1 MDKILLVFVLCLR
14 MKLIRRRALAR
25 GAAVL
30 LLCCCCAAQLV
41 CKGCRWSVGDGARRD
56 AHWLWRLLKV

>member
-1 MDKILLVFVLCLR
+1 MDKILLVFVLCVR

-30 LLCCCCAAQLV
+30 LLCCSAGVQGLPV
-41 CKGCRWSVGDGARRD
+41 ERRRRRPQG
-56 AHWLWRLLKV
+56 HTL